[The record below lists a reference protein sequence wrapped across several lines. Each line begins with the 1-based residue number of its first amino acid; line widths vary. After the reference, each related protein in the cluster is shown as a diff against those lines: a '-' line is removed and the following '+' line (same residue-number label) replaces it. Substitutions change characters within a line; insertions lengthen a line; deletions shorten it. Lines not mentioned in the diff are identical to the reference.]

1 MAISTY
7 ASLQNSIVRW
17 ARKTGDM
24 EFSDTVPDFIR
35 LCEADINR
43 TMRMREM
50 EKTTTLAASSNEITL
65 PSDYIEW
72 RVVTA
77 MTTPPVVMTP
87 ATRGLQA
94 QTYANS
100 TDPNPRYFY
109 IAATKLVVTPA
120 FTGNVKLDY
129 YGEITPLTTSATSNF
144 MLTDYP
150 NVYLFGSLVQ
160 AGSYLGDDPRVAMW
174 REQYEK
180 AKAEAMAR
188 DRVSQFGRRA
198 AVGGPAP
205 E

>member
-1 MAISTY
+1 MAINTY
-7 ASLQNSIVRW
+7 AALQNAIVRW

-50 EKTTTLAASSNEITL
+50 EATTTLTPSSNEVTL
-65 PSDYIEW
+65 PTNYIEW
-72 RVVTA
+72 RLVTA
-77 MTTPPVVMTP
+77 NTTPPGVMTP
-87 ATRGLQA
+87 TTRGLVA
-94 QTYANS
+94 QTYSDS
-100 TDPNPRYFY
+100 TSPNPRFFY
-109 IAATKLVVTPA
+109 IYSNKLVVTPA
-120 FTGNVKLDY
+120 FTGTVKLDY
-129 YGEITPLTTSATSNF
+129 YAEIAALTTSATTNF

-150 NVYLFGSLVQ
+150 DVYLFGSLVQ
-160 AGSYLGDDPRVAMW
+160 AGAYLGDDPRITLW
-174 REQYEK
+174 REEFAK
-180 AKAEAMAR
+180 AKGEASAR